1 MNAEDAQLLERATH
15 TIVQQVDAMKQMVNA
30 FSEYARAPDMKLA
43 HFNLNQLVTEVAEL
57 YRLQDPAAE
66 IRLDLDPR
74 AAGDRGRS
82 WPRAPDSGQ
91 PDHQR
96 HRGAGRRRRT
106 AASRSARDCSV
117 QTGQLAAVICV
128 RDNGPGFRKEI
139 LGRLFDPYVT
149 GKPRGTGLGLAIVKR
164 IVEEHGGRIEAEN
177 RPEGGAKSAGVAA
190 RQRPGSV
197 VAQRGRTTHG
207 VAEGTRMNAGKIL
220 VVDDE
225 SDIRR
230 LLQEILTEEGYEVEV
245 AADAGAGARGARAP
259 GAGPGAAGHL
269 DARYRRHHAAARVV
283 RPSTRDGCPV
293 VMMSGHGTVE
303 TAVEATRLGA
313 YDFVEKPLSLAKLL
327 RTVRARAGC
336 ARAPSRAASSPPP
349 ARSPAAAPVGRSRAI
364 AQLRSEL
371 TRLAAYSAPL
381 LLLGE
386 SGTDREQLARF
397 VHQSGPAAAGPFV
410 VVDCRTLREDTRRRD
425 AARRR
430 WRARPACSSR
440 RARARC
446 SSATSR
452 TCRLDASACSAACSR
467 AAASAH
473 RRAARRGRSR
483 RASSP
488 RRVPA
493 SSAACMAEEFRRDLY
508 AQLSVLLVRVPA
520 LRDYAED
527 VPELLRHY
535 VDVLTETEGLRFRR
549 FSVAAQNRLRNYPW
563 PDNVREL
570 RNLTR
575 RFLLNDGPEEI
586 GLEEVERELS
596 AQTPAD
602 EPLVKHDLLALPLRE
617 AREQFE
623 RAYLQQQL
631 MLCNGKVGLLAKR
644 VDMERTHL
652 YRKLRSLGIEIG
664 HGAEE

>member
-1 MNAEDAQLLERATH
+1 M
-15 TIVQQVDAMKQMVNA
+15 
-30 FSEYARAPDMKLA
+30 S
-43 HFNLNQLVTEVAEL
+43 
-57 YRLQDPAAE
+57 
-66 IRLDLDPR
+66 
-74 AAGDRGRS
+74 
-82 WPRAPDSGQ
+82 
-91 PDHQR
+91 
-96 HRGAGRRRRT
+96 
-106 AASRSARDCSV
+106 
-117 QTGQLAAVICV
+117 
-128 RDNGPGFRKEI
+128 
-139 LGRLFDPYVT
+139 
-149 GKPRGTGLGLAIVKR
+149 
-164 IVEEHGGRIEAEN
+164 
-177 RPEGGAKSAGVAA
+177 
-190 RQRPGSV
+190 
-197 VAQRGRTTHG
+197 
-207 VAEGTRMNAGKIL
+207 AGKIL

-245 AADAGAGARGARAP
+245 AADAAQARTARARQSP
-259 GAGPGAAGHL
+259 DLVLL
-269 DARYRRHHAAARVV
+269 DIWMPDTDGITLLREWSSEPA
-283 RPSTRDGCPV
+283 DGCPV

-327 RTVRARAGC
+327 RTVERALD
-336 ARAPSRAASSPPP
+336 
-349 ARSPAAAPVGRSRAI
+349 ARSRRPSGKFVSAGALAGTAPIGRSRTI
-364 AQLRSEL
+364 AQLRAEL

-386 SGTDREQLARF
+386 SGTDRESLARF
-397 VHQSGPAAAGPFV
+397 VHHSGPTAAGPFITL
-410 VVDCRTLREDTRRRD
+410 DCRTLREDT
-425 AARRR
+425 AAATLFGSGAPGAGAGLFEQARKGTLFLGDVEDVPQATQRLLSGVLESGR
-430 WRARPACSSR
+430 FSHAGGNGDSIAVDTRIVTSARPGIVSR
-440 RARARC
+440 VV
-446 SSATSR
+446 S
-452 TCRLDASACSAACSR
+452 
-467 AAASAH
+467 
-473 RRAARRGRSR
+473 
-483 RASSP
+483 
-488 RRVPA
+488 
-493 SSAACMAEEFRRDLY
+493 EEFRRDLY

-535 VDVLTETEGLRFRR
+535 VDTLTETEGLRFRR

-575 RFLLNDGPEEI
+575 RFLLNAGGEEI
-586 GLEEVERELS
+586 ALEEVERELS

-617 AREQFE
+617 AREHFE

-664 HGAEE
+664 HAVDE